1 MSARR
6 NAYPAGISVFTW
18 ALRVSLSVTPR
29 RIGHTGVD
37 CTRYGEGE
45 AGAGAGEITG
55 RLVLSTHSGELTP
68 AVCH

>member
-6 NAYPAGISVFTW
+6 NANPAGISVFTW

-45 AGAGAGEITG
+45 AGVGAGEITW
-55 RLVLSTHSGELTP
+55 LVLSTHSEKLTP